1 MKKNKKINFSLLEG
15 FQFLDSMNAWIGS
28 WFFLVV
34 HMIWFTTWL
43 AYQLDVNMLTLI
55 VSLEAIVLMILLL
68 MAQNRQSM
76 RDNLRDEMDLQADLR
91 SAKLAEE
98 ILKHIETIRRDIRD
112 LKIKK

>member
-1 MKKNKKINFSLLEG
+1 MKKNKKINFRLLEE

-28 WFFLVV
+28 WFFLVIHV
-34 HMIWFTTWL
+34 IWFTIWL
-43 AYQLDVNMLTLI
+43 AYSWDINMLTLV
-55 VSLEAIVLMILLL
+55 VSLEAIILMILLL

-98 ILKHIETIRRDIRD
+98 ILNHIENIRRDIKN
-112 LKIKK
+112 LNNKK